1 MDSPQGALDVI
12 LVGFDFG
19 TTFSAIGIAYS
30 GSLDTALEITVLKDW
45 PGSNGIT
52 SEKVPSEIAYEL
64 IKQGIKRDS
73 SGEQIA
79 GSGPSAHEIKWGFE
93 IGPHDTR
100 LRYLK
105 LRLDERQEYPP
116 SVTKE
121 TIDGLLKQSG
131 VSTEQ
136 AVSDY
141 MSMVFKQ
148 AKEAMILKFGEDMV
162 SNTTIKMVLTV
173 PAVWSDAA
181 KDATLR
187 AAERAGLGTNICM
200 ISEPEAAA
208 AYAISNINQK
218 NKILRVGDN
227 LIICDCGGGTVD
239 LVTEKI
245 VSLSPLRVEESAPG
259 IGALCGGAFLN
270 MRFEDLVRERI
281 GSDTFDDLCRR
292 KPRAWATA
300 HKEFEQDIKRNFDPS
315 NSQVEYDKKKFYI
328 PLPGVPDDPAAGI
341 EDGYLALSTGE
352 LAEVFRPIVNSVI
365 DLVERQRIILEQ
377 HGETASACIL
387 VGGFGQS
394 KYLYK
399 CLKQRFADE
408 DPPPTYTYSAN
419 KFTTQHEG
427 PGFMILQPDNPWT
440 AVVRGAVM
448 SGLGKDLVVS
458 RKARRHYGVVVGR
471 TWDPEVHSFK
481 NKYWCDIRGEWRA
494 HNQITWCINSGQS
507 LPVNEP
513 VLFEFNHKWDFEE
526 GYPTSVKPKIIVSDD
541 LNAPD
546 EFEESFQTRIL
557 CRLMTSLR
565 NVPRKHFQV
574 RTSNRRKHYKL
585 SYTIGV
591 LVASGSLEFDL
602 RVDSIVYGKVRAD
615 YE

>member
-1 MDSPQGALDVI
+1 MDSPQSVLDMI
-12 LVGFDFG
+12 IVGFDFG
-19 TTFSAIGIAYS
+19 TTFSAIGIAYP
-30 GSLDTALEITVLKDW
+30 GSLETALEITVLKDW

-64 IKQGIKRDS
+64 IKQGVKRDS
-73 SGEQIA
+73 SGEQIS

-93 IGPHDTR
+93 IGPNDTR

-121 TIDGLLKQSG
+121 TLDALLEQSG

-148 AKEAMILKFGEDMV
+148 AKDAMILKFGEAMV
-162 SNTTIKMVLTV
+162 SNTTIKIVLTV

-187 AAERAGLGTNICM
+187 AAERAGLGTNTCM
-200 ISEPEAAA
+200 ISEPEAAS
-208 AYAISNINQK
+208 AYAISSINQK
-218 NKILRVGDN
+218 QKILSVGDN

-239 LVTEKI
+239 LTSVKI
-245 VSLSPLRVEESAPG
+245 ISLSPLQVEESAPG

-270 MRFEDLVRERI
+270 LRFEDLVRERI
-281 GSDTFDDLCRR
+281 GSDDFDSLCRR

-300 HKEFEQDIKRNFDPS
+300 HKEFEENVKRNFDPS

-365 DLVERQRIILEQ
+365 DLVERQRIILEKYD
-377 HGETASACIL
+377 ETAKALIL

-408 DPPPTYTYSAN
+408 DPPPTYTYYADELA
-419 KFTTQHEG
+419 TQHEG
-427 PGFMILQPDNPWT
+427 PRFMILQPDNPWT

-458 RKARRHYGVVVGR
+458 RKARRHYGITVGR
-471 TWDPEVHSFK
+471 TWDPEVHSLK
-481 NKYWCDIRGEWRA
+481 NKYWCDLYGEWRA
-494 HNQITWCINSGQS
+494 RNQIHWCINTGQS

-513 VLFEFNHKWDFEE
+513 VLFEFSTRWDFED
-526 GYPTSVKPKIIVSDD
+526 GYPTSVKPRIIVSDD
-541 LNAPD
+541 LDAPD
-546 EFEESFQTRIL
+546 EFEESFETRTL
-557 CRLMTSLR
+557 CRLLTSLR

-574 RTSNRRKHYKL
+574 RTKNRKKHYKL

-602 RVDSIVYGKVRAD
+602 RVDGIIYGKVRAD

>member
-1 MDSPQGALDVI
+1 M
-12 LVGFDFG
+12 
-19 TTFSAIGIAYS
+19 
-30 GSLDTALEITVLKDW
+30 
-45 PGSNGIT
+45 
-52 SEKVPSEIAYEL
+52 PSEIAYEP
-64 IKQGIKRDS
+64 IKRGVKRDS
-73 SGEQIA
+73 TGEHIA
-79 GSGPSAHEIKWGFE
+79 GPGPSAHEIKWGFE
-93 IGPHDTR
+93 IGPYDTR

-121 TIDGLLKQSG
+121 TLDALLKQSG
-131 VSTEQ
+131 VTTEQ

-141 MSMVFKQ
+141 MSLVFKQ
-148 AKEAMILKFGEDMV
+148 AKDAMILKFGEDMV
-162 SNTTIKMVLTV
+162 FNTTIKIVLTV

-187 AAERAGLGTNICM
+187 AAERAGLGDNICM
-200 ISEPEAAA
+200 ISEPEAAS
-208 AYAISNINQK
+208 AYAISSINQK
-218 NKILRVGDN
+218 QKILRIGDN

-239 LVTEKI
+239 LTSVKI
-245 VSLSPLRVEESAPG
+245 ISLSPLQVEESAPG

-270 MRFEDLVRERI
+270 LRFEDLVRERI

-300 HKEFEQDIKRNFDPS
+300 HKEFEENVKRNFDPS

-352 LAEVFRPIVNSVI
+352 LAEIFRPIVNSVI
-365 DLVERQRIILEQ
+365 DLVERQRIILGN
-377 HGETASACIL
+377 HNETARAVIL
-387 VGGFGQS
+387 VGGFGVS
-394 KYLYK
+394 RYLCK

-408 DPPPTYTYSAN
+408 GPPPTYTYSAN
-419 KFTTQHEG
+419 EPSTQPEDTR
-427 PGFMILQPDNPWT
+427 FMILQPDNPWT

-448 SGLGKDLVVS
+448 SGLGKDFVVS

-471 TWDPEVHSFK
+471 TWDPEVHSLK
-481 NKYWCDIRGEWRA
+481 NKYWCDLRGEWRA
-494 HNQITWCINSGQS
+494 DNQISWCINTGQS

-513 VLFEFNHKWDFEE
+513 VLFEFNHRWDFYD
-526 GYPTSVKPKIIVSDD
+526 GYPASVKPRIIVSDSLD
-541 LNAPD
+541 APD
-546 EFEESFQTRIL
+546 EFEESFQTRTL

-565 NVPRKHFQV
+565 TVPRKHFQV
-574 RTSNRRKHYKL
+574 RTKNHRKHYKL

-602 RVDSIVYGKVRAD
+602 RVDGIIYGKVRAD